1 VRNKERLIL
10 SNNHHFPMAEAAIWL
25 TFLDAPD
32 AARALRDYVD
42 MILAQDP
49 ERLLPIASNAFKVEP
64 HLQSPK

>member
-1 VRNKERLIL
+1 
-10 SNNHHFPMAEAAIWL
+10 MAEAAIWL

>member
-1 VRNKERLIL
+1 M
-10 SNNHHFPMAEAAIWL
+10 HQHFRMAETAMWF
-25 TFLDAPD
+25 TFSDALD